1 MKCVR
6 FPKRGERGGCLSRGV
21 GFLMKAEI
29 HFLGISSGNFC
40 LNVISHRVNI
50 PDEEDEFVDFMIE
63 HVNRE
68 MTPRLRV

>member
-1 MKCVR
+1 M
-6 FPKRGERGGCLSRGV
+6 
-21 GFLMKAEI
+21 I
-29 HFLGISSGNFC
+29 C